1 MGSLIVS
8 VVGSTIN
15 MIKSVLFTCLVAAAS
30 ADADAAY
37 LGYGYPYA
45 YGYVPFGS
53 STGLDPITQGLDP
66 VTQGYVPYYGYGY
79 HGYYGKRSA
88 DAEADPA
95 LLYGAYGYGL
105 PYAGYAYGAYPYA
118 YGAYPYAYGAYG
130 VPFGHPS
137 GQDPITQ
144 GLITKRSADA
154 DAAVLYGAYGY
165 PYAHA
170 YVPFGSSSG
179 LDPITQGL
187 DAATQGYVPYY
198 GYGHYAYGK

>member
-1 MGSLIVS
+1 MGSLLLS
-8 VVGSTIN
+8 VAVRTI
-15 MIKSVLFTCLVAAAS
+15 MMKFIILACVAALAAAE
-30 ADADAAY
+30 ADADAY
-37 LGYGYPYA
+37 YGGFGYPYA

-53 STGLDPITQGLDP
+53 SSGLDPITQGLDP

-88 DAEADPA
+88 DDQADPA
-95 LLYGAYGYGL
+95 HG
-105 PYAGYAYGAYPYA
+105 PVAYGAYPYDLSS
-118 YGAYPYAYGAYG
+118 
-130 VPFGHPS
+130 VPFGSSSVPFGS
-137 GQDPITQ
+137 SFVPFGYQDFPFAPVRTPVTQ
-144 GLITKRSADA
+144 GHFGKRSADA
-154 DAAVLYGAYGY
+154 DAAVVYAGYGY

-198 GYGHYAYGK
+198 GYGHYVYGK

>member
-1 MGSLIVS
+1 MG
-8 VVGSTIN
+8 
-15 MIKSVLFTCLVAAAS
+15 
-30 ADADAAY
+30 ADAFYA
-37 LGYGYPYA
+37 PYA
-45 YGYVPFGS
+45 YAHVPFGS
-53 STGLDPITQGLDP
+53 SSGLDPITQGLDP
-66 VTQGYVPYYGYGY
+66 ATQGYVPYYGYGY

-95 LLYGAYGYGL
+95 LLYGAYGYAGL
-105 PYAGYAYGAYPYA
+105 PYAGYAA
-118 YGAYPYAYGAYG
+118 YGAYPYVYG

-187 DAATQGYVPYY
+187 DAATQGYV
-198 GYGHYAYGK
+198 